1 MSTAEQILV
10 AVGGADNVATLAHCW
25 ARLRF
30 ELHDR
35 EVVDEA
41 SIDAL
46 PDVAL
51 VVTQHGQF
59 QVAMRARLLE
69 VYDELVALLDR

>member
-1 MSTAEQILV
+1 
-10 AVGGADNVATLAHCW
+10 
-25 ARLRF
+25 
-30 ELHDR
+30 LHDR